1 MVKFDIEQSDE
12 AYVPDPGYI
21 FMMASFYGVIGCLLA
36 SAALN
41 LGFAKFGNFLAK
53 VSYSYLGSLIACFLI
68 LRGSGSHYLTE
79 FLLFGV
85 IFAAIYWMLKD
96 KDFNADDDSYPK
108 RTKKARRK
116 RRG

>member
-1 MVKFDIEQSDE
+1 MTEFDIEQSDE

-21 FMMASFYGVIGCLLA
+21 FIMGLFYGIIVFVLA

-41 LGFAKFGNFLAK
+41 LGVAKFGNFLAK

-79 FLLFGV
+79 FLLFSV

-96 KDFNADDDSYPK
+96 KDFDKDDEPYPK
-108 RTKKARRK
+108 RTKKSKRK
-116 RRG
+116 RRS